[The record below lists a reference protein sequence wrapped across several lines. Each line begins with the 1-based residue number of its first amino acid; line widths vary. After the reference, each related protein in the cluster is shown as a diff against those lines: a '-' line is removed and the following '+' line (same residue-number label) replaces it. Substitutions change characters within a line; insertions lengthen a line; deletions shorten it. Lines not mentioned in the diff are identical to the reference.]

1 MVNEESLGFVS
12 VGRTNEVVL
21 RCHFGLWEIV
31 MSIFNNIDKT
41 TDGLI
46 M

>member
-1 MVNEESLGFVS
+1 MENEKSLGFGS
-12 VGRTNEVVL
+12 VGRTNKVVL